1 MDRVRKEQLK
11 EALEKLEPEEH
22 AQIFDV
28 IKRYTTDYT
37 RTQSGVLVSSDAL
50 TDACLFELEALA
62 QYYMDQRKRM
72 DAETANRRAMAGT
85 QQNGRKQVQQKE

>member
-50 TDACLFELEALA
+50 SDACLFELEALA

-72 DAETANRRAMAGT
+72 DADTVNRRTLAG

>member
-22 AQIFDV
+22 AQIFDI
-28 IKRYTTDYT
+28 IKRHTTDYT
-37 RTQSGVLVSSDAL
+37 RTQSGVLVSSDSL
-50 TDACLFELEALA
+50 SDACLFELETLA

-72 DAETANRRAMAGT
+72 DADTANRRALGA

>member
-72 DAETANRRAMAGT
+72 DADTVNRRTLAG